1 MEKCN
6 TSCHFIYKKIHTCSL
21 HFNLEILACLNQA
34 LSYKQC
40 LLMKIFTKDLTNEK
54 LFK

>member
-1 MEKCN
+1 MEKRN
-6 TSCHFIYKKIHTCSL
+6 INCHFYIKIHTFSL
-21 HFNLEILACLNQA
+21 HFNLEILECLNQA

-40 LLMKIFTKDLTNEK
+40 LLMKIFIKDLANAK